1 MIKIFLRK
9 LRILML
15 QNQREEVPSKEI
27 TKTILS
33 YDKKNIKILDY
44 GSGFEPKVASLIYQK
59 LKKSGVNRIQID
71 CYDLYKNLNLKNFN
85 RRKFINF
92 YKISSLKSKKI
103 KYDFCLINDVLHH
116 IGIHRKDYLRKLL
129 AQLKNL
135 SHCLIIKD
143 HFQYGILTN
152 FTLRFMDFI
161 GNYYNDV
168 NIPKKYFDKKNLT
181 NLLRSTSLIIVK
193 KKINIRY
200 YSKFFLFFSNPK
212 LHFIYVL
219 K

>member
-1 MIKIFLRK
+1 MIKIFLKK
-9 LRILML
+9 LRILVL
-15 QNQREEVPSKEI
+15 QNQREKILSKEI
-27 TKTILS
+27 ARLILS
-33 YDKKNIKILDY
+33 YNKKNIKILDY
-44 GSGFEPKVASLIYQK
+44 GSGFEPRVATMIYEN
-59 LKKSGVNRIQID
+59 LKKNGVKKIQFD
-71 CYDLYKNLNLKNFN
+71 CYDLYKNFNLRNFN
-85 RRKFINF
+85 KTKFINF
-92 YKISSLKSKKI
+92 YKICSLKSKK

-116 IGIHRKDYLRKLL
+116 IGIHRKSYLKKLL
-129 AQLKNL
+129 IQLKGL
-135 SHCLIIKD
+135 SKCLIIKD

-152 FTLRFMDFI
+152 STLRFMDFI

-181 NLLRSTSLIIVK
+181 NLLRSANLKIIK
-193 KKINIRY
+193 KKTKIRY